1 MKSLFVFVFW
11 MKSIFNIFFLVC
23 FMLSKNSFLFRVY
36 CIIISKCRL
45 GCFVFLRLY
54 WVFIKGAI
62 SVSSKQVAV
71 CVILIFKTL
80 HFFVFVCYVLFWACF
95 WLRDFGLFV
104 VVVFVIDFTI
114 DWWDGLSCLFWRFV
128 FWIVLSDCLI
138 WLIVPI
144 GCFLLNGCDFVWKK
158 KNKGL
163 TVHCNVAFV
172 KPYVKTSA
180 LWFKRLIFWFGRV
193 LFVVKMLLCSE
204 RRFANDEKVKSFAK

>member
-71 CVILIFKTL
+71 CDILIFKNIA
-80 HFFVFVCYVLFWACF
+80 FFVIACCVCFERVFDWEIVWVIL
-95 WLRDFGLFV
+95 V
-104 VVVFVIDFTI
+104 VIVCVIDFTI
-114 DWWDGLSCLFWRFV
+114 DWWDSFSCLLWYVLGVFLIER
-128 FWIVLSDCLI
+128 FWIVFSDCL
-138 WLIVPI
+138 
-144 GCFLLNGCDFVWKK
+144 
-158 KNKGL
+158 
-163 TVHCNVAFV
+163 
-172 KPYVKTSA
+172 
-180 LWFKRLIFWFGRV
+180 
-193 LFVVKMLLCSE
+193 M
-204 RRFANDEKVKSFAK
+204 